1 MVIISLSALSICL
14 DPPIPPRFATTSQSE
29 TVLEN
34 TAPGRTDIM
43 VDVIDDG
50 TEVTSFMATFDKTPC
65 YAMFEFKGVFNSSDN
80 CTSITYTNVNQNK
93 GMLTVII
100 AIIVFPSAIVL
111 CHRSRI

>member
-1 MVIISLSALSICL
+1 MVIISLSTFSICL
-14 DPPIPPRFATTSQSE
+14 DPPIPPRFTTTSQSE

-43 VDVIDDG
+43 VDVIDEG

-80 CTSITYTNVNQNK
+80 CTSITYQSKQRNVNRHHCYHC
-93 GMLTVII
+93 V
-100 AIIVFPSAIVL
+100 VFFHSYYFV
-111 CHRSRI
+111 S